1 MTPSILVVDDDAGH
15 RTVLHSLLG
24 KWNFTVHCAADGQEA
39 VRMVHEQVFDVVL
52 MDMRMPGM
60 DGMEALGHIKAHN
73 PAVPVVI
80 MTAYSAIESAVEAI
94 KGGAYNYIVKPLD
107 FDVLKSILLRALEHR
122 ATRPARIGV
131 TGAAEVADGN
141 GVAPLHGMV
150 GDSAPMRAMV
160 DMIRTV
166 APADATVLVTGPS
179 GTGKELVARALHA
192 QSLRQQG
199 PWVAVN
205 CAALSESLLESEL
218 FGHEKG
224 SFTGADKRRD
234 GVFLQA
240 DKGTIFLDEIGEI
253 SPRVQVKLLR
263 VIQQREIFRVGSDAV
278 QHINVRIV
286 AATNRD
292 LWAEVHAGHFREDL
306 YYRLNVVTVRVPS
319 LQERHADI
327 PLLAQHFLYMFAER
341 NRKDVK
347 GFTPQA
353 MDILVKYPWPG
364 NVRELENAMERAVVM
379 LNGPYVSERDL
390 PQAVRAAQLTA
401 ASEKTLCVEN
411 GEKTLDDIEKEA
423 ILHTLSLLGD
433 NRSETAKRLG
443 ISRKTLQLKLKR
455 YGSAE

>member
-1 MTPSILVVDDDAGH
+1 MTPVILVVDDDAAH

-24 KWNFTVHCAADGQEA
+24 KWHFDVHCAADGQEA

-94 KGGAYNYIVKPLD
+94 KAGAYNYIVKPLD
-107 FDVLKSILLRALEHR
+107 FDVLKSTLLRALDHR
-122 ATRPARIGV
+122 AARPV
-131 TGAAEVADGN
+131 TADTPDASTNDGAI
-141 GVAPLHGMV
+141 PLHGMV

-160 DMIRTV
+160 EMIRTV

-192 QSLRQQG
+192 QSLRRQG

-253 SPRVQVKLLR
+253 SARVQVKLLR
-263 VIQQREIFRVGSDAV
+263 VIQQREIFRVGSDVV
-278 QHINVRIV
+278 QHIDVRIV
-286 AATNRD
+286 TATNRD
-292 LWAEVHAGHFREDL
+292 LWAEVQAGRFREDL

-319 LQERHADI
+319 LHERHTDI

-341 NRKDVK
+341 NRKDIT

-353 MDILVKYPWPG
+353 MDMLVKYPWPG

-390 PQAVRAAQLTA
+390 PQAVRAAYLVA
-401 ASEKTLCVEN
+401 APEKTPPAES